1 MQPETSEVQSFRP
14 LLTQAAARFHSCRAA
29 ELEAS
34 GRMGDALDAVREAQ
48 ALEPMVER
56 EAVERRLAAD
66 DCNEVGVR
74 DGLASF
80 GMGVRLDGTAGRAL
94 EVVGEPWSFDRGD
107 VLLREEAAALVK
119 FAEPWSALESALAE
133 HFTLRKI
140 AHDRGMLTR
149 LPTADKTLCWSPPNM
164 AISST
169 VWAKRPDRKHA
180 KIYNL
185 YRQTGTHL
193 NADDTRAS
201 VRRP

>member
-14 LLTQAAARFHSCRAA
+14 LLAQAAARFHSCRAA

-34 GRMGDALDAVREAQ
+34 EA
-48 ALEPMVER
+48 
-56 EAVERRLAAD
+56 D
-66 DCNEVGVR
+66 
-74 DGLASF
+74 
-80 GMGVRLDGTAGRAL
+80 
-94 EVVGEPWSFDRGD
+94 
-107 VLLREEAAALVK
+107 
-119 FAEPWSALESALAE
+119 
-133 HFTLRKI
+133 
-140 AHDRGMLTR
+140 DRGMLTR